1 MDDGRDDV
9 GGAEV
14 GPRQREVIATRRR
27 LIVVPIIH
35 RDDGR
40 YLLCK
45 MPAHRGV
52 FPGQWGLPGG
62 GVEDGE
68 RIEDALRREVR
79 EELQL
84 ELSTLQPVHFKGEN
98 REKLYPDGRRE
109 TIYMVFLIYL
119 CTTDGADPVINEELE
134 AFAWVSPD
142 EMASYDLNVATRA
155 TMREVGIIK

>member
-1 MDDGRDDV
+1 V
-9 GGAEV
+9 K
-14 GPRQREVIATRRR
+14 RR
-27 LIVVPIIH
+27 LIVVPIIR

-62 GVEDGE
+62 GVEDDE
-68 RIEDALRREVR
+68 SIEDALRREVR

-84 ELSTLQPVHFKGEN
+84 ELATIRPTHFKGEH

-109 TIYMVFLIYL
+109 TLYMVFLIYL
-119 CTTDGADPVINEELE
+119 CTIERGDPVINDELE
-134 AFAWVSPD
+134 AVAWVAPD
-142 EMASYDLNVATRA
+142 EMPTYDLNVATRA
-155 TMREVGIIK
+155 TLREVGVLGPSVRERVEQSFVLRNEE